1 MAVVLGAM
9 VVAIARDLVPAAY
22 AVFASAVALLVLG
35 VTEADQAF
43 AGFGASAPIT
53 IAALYVVAGAIDKTG
68 ALLPVIDVVLRP
80 SGGERRRLARLVV
93 PTGAASA
100 FLANTPIVAMLVP
113 PVGAWADRRGEA
125 RSKLLIPLSYASI
138 LGGVVTVIGTS
149 TNLLVSSLLEEA
161 TGEPLGVFE
170 MSAIGVPVALVGIA
184 TIVVLGTSLMP
195 DRRPP
200 AAGSMQAPDFTVSM
214 RVTVGGP
221 VDGATVEEAG
231 LRHLQGVF
239 LVEVRRGDEIIAP
252 VAPTLRLVGG
262 DLITL
267 VGRAEDVVDLQ
278 RLRGLESSELEHAL
292 AVDDGAHRFFECV
305 IGVDSPLNGS
315 TLRDIGFRGRY
326 QAAVIAVHRAG
337 QRLGGKLGDIV
348 LRGGDT
354 LVVLAGPDFGGRMRQ
369 RSDFLLVARL
379 GGASLAASRWA
390 PLVLGVLAAVV
401 LLPVLGVMSLLETS
415 LVGALGL
422 VAARIL
428 TPAEARE
435 SVQLDVIVMI
445 GASFGLG
452 AAVAQSGLAARLA
465 DGLVDLTSGLGDLG
479 AVLGLVVLTLIL
491 TELVTNSAAAVI
503 AVPVALDVA
512 STTQLAPRTLAIAVA
527 SAAACSFLTPI
538 GYQTNTMVYGPG
550 GYRYGDYLRLGAP
563 LTLVTV
569 ATLSVA
575 AVTIG

>member
-1 MAVVLGAM
+1 M
-9 VVAIARDLVPAAY
+9 VVAIARDLIPAAY

-35 VTEADQAF
+35 VTEPDQAF

-53 IAALYVVAGAIDKTG
+53 IAALYVLAGAIDKTG

-80 SGGERRRLARLVV
+80 SGGSRRRLARLVV

-170 MSAIGVPVALVGIA
+170 MSLIGVPVAVAGIA
-184 TIVVLGTSLMP
+184 TIIVLGTALMP

-200 AAGSMQAPDFTVSM
+200 TADDMDAPDFTVSM
-214 RVTVGGP
+214 RVTV
-221 VDGATVEEAG
+221 DGAIDGSTVEDAG

-239 LVEVRRGDEIIAP
+239 LVEVRRGDDVIAP
-252 VAPTLRLVGG
+252 VAPTVRLAGG
-262 DLITL
+262 DLITF

-278 RLRGLESSELEHAL
+278 RLRGLETSELEHAL

-369 RSDFLLVARL
+369 RGDFLLVARL

-401 LLPVLGVMSLLETS
+401 VLPVLGVMTLLETS
-415 LVGALGL
+415 LVASLGL
-422 VAARIL
+422 VAAKIL

-435 SVQLDVIVMI
+435 SVALDVIVMI

-452 AAVAQSGLAARLA
+452 AAVSQSGLAARLA
-465 DGLVDLTSGLGDLG
+465 DGLVDATSGLGDLG
-479 AVLGLVVLTLIL
+479 AVAGLVVLTLVL

-512 STTQLAPRTLAIAVA
+512 SSTGLDPRTLAIAVA
-527 SAAACSFLTPI
+527 IAASCSFLTPI

-550 GYRYGDYLRLGAP
+550 GYRYGDYLRLGGP

-575 AVTIG
+575 TVVLG